1 MHKGLIVS
9 LIAATLGLGLPV
21 DAQAQEDDVLVR
33 WGEEVSELER
43 KEMALANE
51 AAWRAE
57 IAAAVASSLAN
68 LPDLALARRMADPAR
83 LDQLADGLNDLYGA
97 SREVL
102 YYRFAPAFADWAV
115 EPAGKASR
123 ELDRRLD
130 RVSSLII
137 NLDAP
142 MAPLPDDLARLPLF
156 RKLDLLSRSMETM
169 RPKFKQIMRSKDIV
183 DLNLL
188 KDVHSEFRAV
198 KEIVR
203 SLRR

>member
-1 MHKGLIVS
+1 MKGLIVS
-9 LIAATLGLGLPV
+9 LIAITLVLGV
-21 DAQAQEDDVLVR
+21 SIDARAQEDDTLVR

-43 KEMALANE
+43 MEMTLGNE

-57 IAAAVASSLAN
+57 IAAAVASSVAN

-83 LDQLADGLNDLYGA
+83 LDQLADGLNELYGA

-115 EPAGKASR
+115 EPARKASR

-130 RVSSLII
+130 RVSSMII
-137 NLDAP
+137 KLDAP
-142 MAPLPDDLARLPLF
+142 TAALPDDLARLPLF
-156 RKLDLLSRSMETM
+156 SKLDLLSRSMDTM
-169 RPKFKQIMRSKDIV
+169 RPKFKQIMRATDII

-188 KDVHSEFRAV
+188 KDVNSEFRVA

-203 SLRR
+203 ALRR

>member
-115 EPAGKASR
+115 EPAGKASSVVR
-123 ELDRRLD
+123 
-130 RVSSLII
+130 
-137 NLDAP
+137 
-142 MAPLPDDLARLPLF
+142 
-156 RKLDLLSRSMETM
+156 
-169 RPKFKQIMRSKDIV
+169 
-183 DLNLL
+183 
-188 KDVHSEFRAV
+188 HS
-198 KEIVR
+198 
-203 SLRR
+203 